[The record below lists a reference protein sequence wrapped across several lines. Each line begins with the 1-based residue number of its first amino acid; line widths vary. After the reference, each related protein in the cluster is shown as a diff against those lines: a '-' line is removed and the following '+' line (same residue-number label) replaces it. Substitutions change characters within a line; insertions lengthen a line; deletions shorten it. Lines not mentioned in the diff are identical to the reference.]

1 MFSKSNAFP
10 LDAEP
15 IHFPPLAQRKMGN
28 IFSACWISICGCV
41 GSIARVI
48 GGVLGAIVRAVN
60 LCVTNIVRA
69 RK

>member
-1 MFSKSNAFP
+1 
-10 LDAEP
+10 
-15 IHFPPLAQRKMGN
+15 MGN